1 MDRKLD
7 LNARAEEVREKKI
20 YKTVQFEA
28 NEILERFNKNIEEIK
43 KQSELISDLKDDNLE
58 FYKDILRTQIVFLDS
73 AFDFYMHEITKY
85 GMCKI
90 YDGVWKRTE
99 KFNNYTIKM
108 KDLYDVE
115 NEGRNTN
122 WFVEIVNRNSSTEV
136 YMSKDSV
143 IDQLKLIGLDWQQ
156 IANDDFYEEG
166 DTEKPVDKFKRAIQS
181 LFIRRNIIS
190 HQADCIHQTAEK
202 NDISEE
208 EVDTHLE
215 NIFKIVGAINTRL
228 IEKDRE

>member
-156 IANDDFYEEG
+156 IANDAFYEEG

-181 LFIRRNIIS
+181 LFIRRNIIA

-215 NIFKIVGAINTRL
+215 NIIKIVGAINTRL
-228 IEKDRE
+228 IEKDKE

>member
-156 IANDDFYEEG
+156 IANDAFYEEG
-166 DTEKPVDKFKRAIQS
+166 DMEKPVDKFKRAIQS
-181 LFIRRNIIS
+181 LFIRRNIIA

-208 EVDTHLE
+208 DVNTHLE
-215 NIFKIVGAINTRL
+215 NIIKIVGAINTRL
-228 IEKDRE
+228 IEKDKE

>member
-1 MDRKLD
+1 
-7 LNARAEEVREKKI
+7 
-20 YKTVQFEA
+20 
-28 NEILERFNKNIEEIK
+28 
-43 KQSELISDLKDDNLE
+43 
-58 FYKDILRTQIVFLDS
+58 
-73 AFDFYMHEITKY
+73 MHEITKY

-136 YMSKDSV
+136 YMSKESV

-156 IANDDFYEEG
+156 IAI
-166 DTEKPVDKFKRAIQS
+166 K
-181 LFIRRNIIS
+181 
-190 HQADCIHQTAEK
+190 C
-202 NDISEE
+202 
-208 EVDTHLE
+208 
-215 NIFKIVGAINTRL
+215 
-228 IEKDRE
+228 

>member
-43 KQSELISDLKDDNLE
+43 KQSELISDLKDENLE
-58 FYKDILRTQIVFLDS
+58 FYKDILRSQIVFLDS

-99 KFNNYTIKM
+99 KFNNYTIK
-108 KDLYDVE
+108 
-115 NEGRNTN
+115 
-122 WFVEIVNRNSSTEV
+122 
-136 YMSKDSV
+136 
-143 IDQLKLIGLDWQQ
+143 
-156 IANDDFYEEG
+156 
-166 DTEKPVDKFKRAIQS
+166 
-181 LFIRRNIIS
+181 
-190 HQADCIHQTAEK
+190 
-202 NDISEE
+202 
-208 EVDTHLE
+208 
-215 NIFKIVGAINTRL
+215 RL
-228 IEKDRE
+228 IIIPHFNNTQAVQKKREANYSV

>member
-58 FYKDILRTQIVFLDS
+58 FYKDILRSQIVFLDS

-90 YDGVWKRTE
+90 YDGVWERTE

-136 YMSKDSV
+136 YMSKESV

-156 IANDDFYEEG
+156 IANDAFYEEG

-181 LFIRRNIIS
+181 LFIRRNIIA

-208 EVDTHLE
+208 DVNTHLE
-215 NIFKIVGAINTRL
+215 NIIKIVGAINTRL
-228 IEKDRE
+228 IEKDKE

>member
-20 YKTVQFEA
+20 YNTVQFEA

-99 KFNNYTIKM
+99 KFNNYTI
-108 KDLYDVE
+108 
-115 NEGRNTN
+115 
-122 WFVEIVNRNSSTEV
+122 
-136 YMSKDSV
+136 
-143 IDQLKLIGLDWQQ
+143 
-156 IANDDFYEEG
+156 
-166 DTEKPVDKFKRAIQS
+166 
-181 LFIRRNIIS
+181 
-190 HQADCIHQTAEK
+190 
-202 NDISEE
+202 
-208 EVDTHLE
+208 
-215 NIFKIVGAINTRL
+215 
-228 IEKDRE
+228 

>member
-115 NEGRNTN
+115 NEGRNAN

-156 IANDDFYEEG
+156 IANDAFYEEG

-181 LFIRRNIIS
+181 LFIRRNIIA

-208 EVDTHLE
+208 DVNTHLE
-215 NIFKIVGAINTRL
+215 NIIKIVGAIIFKCCTN
-228 IEKDRE
+228 